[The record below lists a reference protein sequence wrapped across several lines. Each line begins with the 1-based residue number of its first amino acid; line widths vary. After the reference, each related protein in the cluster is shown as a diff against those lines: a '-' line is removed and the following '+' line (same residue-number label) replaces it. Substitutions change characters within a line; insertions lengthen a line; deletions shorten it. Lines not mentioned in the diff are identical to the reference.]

1 MNKKLILTLTTIFTP
16 ICLPSCGEED
26 LGYKAP
32 TRTLNFYALN
42 DFHGAFYMMMKQNRP
57 VYQKLAIF

>member
-1 MNKKLILTLTTIFTP
+1 MNKKLILTLTTIFTL

-42 DFHGAFYMMMKQNRP
+42 DFHGAFLFIICENTP
-57 VYQKLAIF
+57 TSISGG